1 MKFDNLTRGAR
12 LSFPACASWKKGL
25 RNTAARTHLAN
36 QEGIFE
42 VCQEWSVKDIRGIAD
57 ELTELRRL
65 EKEKGIQ
72 PDPEID
78 AFMKANAIEGKRESI
93 ETEYVLHILGL
104 GVCADTLVG
113 CLPKSYFFVLCVKMY
128 VTFGRRLRLQGS
140 KQEPATFMC
149 AIIAPSSV

>member
-1 MKFDNLTRGAR
+1 MYGAIGNVQ
-12 LSFPACASWKKGL
+12 SCQQW
-25 RNTAARTHLAN
+25 LAN
-36 QEGIFE
+36 
-42 VCQEWSVKDIRGIAD
+42 DICGTAD
-57 ELTELRRL
+57 ELNELRRL

-113 CLPKSYFFVLCVKMY
+113 FNCQESILYQH
-128 VTFGRRLRLQGS
+128 LRLPGGPKRDS
-140 KQEPATFMC
+140 FGYEK
-149 AIIAPSSV
+149 IAPIFASHVFSRCDSPWSRRWVVK